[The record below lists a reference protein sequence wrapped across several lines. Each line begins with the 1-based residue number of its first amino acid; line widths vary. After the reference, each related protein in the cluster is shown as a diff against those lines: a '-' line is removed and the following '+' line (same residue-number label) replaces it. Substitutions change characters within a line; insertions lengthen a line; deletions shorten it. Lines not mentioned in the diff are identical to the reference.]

1 MDPNQN
7 PPQAPHNPYSAPQAR
22 VTDAG
27 AGAGE
32 LASPWLRLGG
42 AIIDNLIV
50 LALVLPVYF
59 ILFWGMISA
68 GQQPGFLVS
77 VGFGLFAFAA
87 FVAVHG
93 YFLNQSGQTIAKKLL
108 KMKIVDENGNKPE
121 FLKMIG
127 MRYAI
132 VQFANLVPFVGFI
145 YGLVDALFIFRDDR
159 RRISDIL
166 AGTRVVM
173 TD

>member
-7 PPQAPHNPYSAPQAR
+7 PPSNPYAAPQAA
-22 VTDAG
+22 VSDVAV
-27 AGAGE
+27 ASVGE

-42 AIIDNLIV
+42 AIIDGLILLVLIV
-50 LALVLPVYF
+50 PVYL
-59 ILFWGMISA
+59 ILFWGMVSTS
-68 GQQPGFLVS
+68 QEPGFLAN
-77 VGFGLFAFAA
+77 VGFTVFGFIV
-87 FVAVHG
+87 FVAVQG

-108 KMKIVDENGNKPE
+108 KMKIIDENGNKPE
-121 FLKMIG
+121 FVKLIG

-132 VQFANLVPFVGFI
+132 LQFAQLVPFLGAV

-159 RRISDIL
+159 RRISDLL

-173 TD
+173 TE

>member
-7 PPQAPHNPYSAPQAR
+7 PPSNPYAAPQAP
-22 VTDAG
+22 VSDVAG
-27 AGAGE
+27 HVGE

-42 AIIDNLIV
+42 AIIDGLILMV
-50 LALVLPVYF
+50 LLVPVYL
-59 ILFWGMISA
+59 ILFWGMISS
-68 GQQPGFLVS
+68 GQQPGFLAS
-77 VGFGLFAFAA
+77 AGFTVFGFLA
-87 FVAVHG
+87 FVALQG

-121 FLKMIG
+121 LVKLIG
-127 MRYAI
+127 LRYGV
-132 VQFANLVPFVGFI
+132 VQLAQLVPFLGAI

-159 RRISDIL
+159 RRISDLL

-173 TD
+173 AE

>member
-7 PPQAPHNPYSAPQAR
+7 PPSNPYAAPQAA
-22 VTDAG
+22 VSDVG
-27 AGAGE
+27 AASVGE

-42 AIIDNLIV
+42 AIIDGLI
-50 LALVLPVYF
+50 LLVLLVPVYL
-59 ILFWGMISA
+59 ILFWGMIST
-68 GQQPGFLVS
+68 GQQPGFLAS
-77 VGFGLFAFAA
+77 MGFTVFGFIV
-87 FVAVHG
+87 FVAVQG

-108 KMKIVDENGNKPE
+108 KMRIVDENGNKPE
-121 FLKMIG
+121 FVKLIG

-132 VQFANLVPFVGFI
+132 LQFAQLVPFLGAI

-159 RRISDIL
+159 RRISDLL

-173 TD
+173 AE